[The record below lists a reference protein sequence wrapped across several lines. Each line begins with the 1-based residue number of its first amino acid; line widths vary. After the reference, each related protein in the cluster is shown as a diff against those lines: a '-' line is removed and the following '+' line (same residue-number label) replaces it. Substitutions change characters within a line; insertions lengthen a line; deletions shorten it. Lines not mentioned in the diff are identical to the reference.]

1 MSHKKAGGSTKN
13 GRDSNAKRLGVKLYA
28 GQKVSA
34 GNILVRQK
42 GNKFFAG
49 DNVGTGKDFTLFALK
64 NGVVKF
70 SERRQKKYD
79 GRVYR
84 NKFVNIVP
92 A

>member
-13 GRDSNAKRLGVKLYA
+13 GRDSNSKRLGVKLYA
-28 GQKVSA
+28 GQKVTA
-34 GNILVRQK
+34 GNILVKQK

-70 SERRQKKYD
+70 SEKRQKKYD

-84 NKFVNIVP
+84 NKFVNIVT

>member
-28 GQKVSA
+28 GQKVKA

-49 DNVGTGKDFTLFALK
+49 QNVGTGKDFTLFALK
-64 NGVVKF
+64 SGVVQF
-70 SERRQKKYD
+70 SEKRQKKYD
-79 GRVYR
+79 GRIYR
-84 NKFVNIVP
+84 NRFVNIV
-92 A
+92 AA